1 MAHLDINGV
10 RLWVEDEGGP
20 SSKDSPPLVFVHEF
34 GGDHRSWR
42 DQVDHFK
49 NRFRCITYSARGY
62 PPSDVPEDED
72 YYGQDIATA
81 DLLGVLDA
89 LEIDRAH
96 LIGLSMGA
104 YTCLR
109 FVLAHPERVAS
120 GVVAS
125 GGSGSFPTNRSEF
138 LSETL
143 ALADHI
149 LAQNSLDLPGFAT
162 SATRLQLKLKNPDG
176 WQEFSDHFA
185 EHSPM
190 GSAYT
195 LRRVQAGRP
204 SLYDFEV
211 ALGAVTTPVLLMIGD
226 EDEPCID
233 TNIFLKRA
241 MPSAG
246 LVVFS
251 KSGHLINLEDPPAFN
266 AAVEA
271 FHRNMAAGQWPRRD
285 NTTTGDSA
293 YLSQEDS

>member
-1 MAHLDINGV
+1 MAHFDINGV
-10 RLWVEDEGGP
+10 RLWVEDEGAP
-20 SSKDSPPLVFVHEF
+20 SSNDSPPLVFVHEF

-42 DQVDHFK
+42 SQVDHFK
-49 NRFRCITYSARGY
+49 DRFRCITYAARGY
-62 PPSDVPEDED
+62 PPSDVPVDENA
-72 YYGQDIATA
+72 YGQNIATA

-109 FVLAHPERVAS
+109 FVLAHPDRVTSA
-120 GVVAS
+120 VIAS
-125 GGSGSFPTNRSEF
+125 GGSGSFPAGREDF

-176 WQEFSDHFA
+176 WREFADHFA

-204 SLYDFEV
+204 SLYDFEA
-211 ALGAVTTPVLLMIGD
+211 ALGDVTTPVLLMIGD

-246 LVVFS
+246 LVVFP

-266 AAVEA
+266 AAVDA
-271 FHRNMAAGQWPRRD
+271 FHRDMTAGRWHDRD
-285 NTTTGDSA
+285 NATTGNSA